1 MVLAGG
7 TRPVRIMRS
16 CLCKIG
22 IVSLDVVDEGVVAQ
36 FALVLGQNLV
46 GVVDLLELFVGQV
59 VIALGLVRVEIG
71 VVLLR
76 LAEVGQSYLLLRC

>member
-1 MVLAGG
+1 
-7 TRPVRIMRS
+7 MRS